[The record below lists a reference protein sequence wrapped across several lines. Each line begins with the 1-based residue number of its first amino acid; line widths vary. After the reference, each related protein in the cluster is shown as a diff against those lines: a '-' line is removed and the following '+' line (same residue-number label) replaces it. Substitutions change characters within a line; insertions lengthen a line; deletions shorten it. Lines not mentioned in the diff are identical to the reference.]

1 MMLMLFDIDGTLL
14 RAGGSGRKAM
24 NDAFDETF
32 GVANAF
38 RDVSFA
44 GSVDPQIFSQ
54 ACGTAQVVVQPG
66 DLERFQ
72 RNYITALDHRLREAG
87 EAYRL
92 LPGVPDV
99 LDQAAALGCCALLT
113 GNWRIGAF
121 RKLHDFALWDRFAFG
136 VFGGDGQVRDD
147 LVPVARRR
155 AQELGLSVDRVVVI
169 GDTPADVQC
178 ARAGDAEVVAV
189 KTGWSSEEA
198 LIASAPDLLIEDFVQ
213 GAAELRAFLS

>member
-14 RAGGSGRKAM
+14 RAGGAGRKAM
-24 NDAFDETF
+24 NDAFDKTF
-32 GVANAF
+32 DVANAF

-54 ACGTAQVVVQPG
+54 ACHTAQVVVQPG

-72 RNYITALDHRLREAG
+72 QHYIAALDHRLGEAG

-99 LDQAAALGCCALLT
+99 LDQAAELGCCALLT

-121 RKLHDFALWDRFAFG
+121 RKLQDFALWERFAFG

-155 AQELGLSVDRVVVI
+155 AQEMGISVDRVVVI

-198 LIASAPDLLIEDFVQ
+198 LMASSPDLLIEDFVQ
-213 GAAELRAFLS
+213 GAAQLRAFLS